1 MVLTRRFLYLALGL
15 SAVVVV
21 FPAQATLLVC
31 ALLLVLIAG
40 TDVVLAG
47 SPRSVRVDR
56 VPTAPVRLGQA
67 TTASTTITHTG
78 SRRLRGQVK
87 DGWQPSAGAR
97 RQVSPLELGPGRP
110 AGGGPAGGGLS
121 GGRPIAR
128 TETVQ
133 IDTPLRPTRR
143 GDLHSEHLSVRSI
156 GPLGLAGR
164 QVTHRVRHAQRVLPP
179 FHSRRHLPSKLQRL
193 RELDGATA
201 VQIRGAGHEFDS
213 LRDYVRGDDV
223 RSIDWRATA
232 RRQSSQGQHLVV
244 RTWRPERDR
253 RVILALDSSRTSA
266 VRIEDE
272 PRLDSGMEAALL
284 LGALAAGAG
293 DRVDYFSF
301 DRGLSSQARSGMRG
315 NLLHQMAEAM
325 SGVQPRLVEADFSQL
340 PGQIR
345 AISSQRSLL
354 VVLTSLDSG
363 SLEEGLLPVLPAL
376 TERHLVVLAAVR
388 DPELDR
394 RARARETA
402 GEVYRAAAAERAL
415 IEKEA
420 LRRQL
425 ASLGVEVV
433 EATPHQLPPQLA
445 DTYIR
450 LKASGRL

>member
-1 MVLTRRFLYLALGL
+1 MVLTRRFLYLTLGL

-21 FPAQATLLVC
+21 LPGWE
-31 ALLLVLIAG
+31 ALLGCAVLLILLAAL
-40 TDVVLAG
+40 DMALAG
-47 SPRSVRVDR
+47 SPRRVRVER
-56 VPTAPVRLGQA
+56 LPSTPVRLGQP
-67 TTASTTITHTG
+67 TTASTALHHHG

-97 RQVSPLELGPGRP
+97 RPITSVDLGPGR
-110 AGGGPAGGGLS
+110 S
-121 GGRPIAR
+121 SRI
-128 TETVQ
+128 ETA
-133 IDTPLRPTRR
+133 LRPSRR
-143 GDLHSEHLSVRSI
+143 GDLHSEHLSLRSI
-156 GPLGLAGR
+156 GPMGLAGR
-164 QVTHRVRHAQRVLPP
+164 QVVHRVPHTLRVLPP

-284 LGALAAGAG
+284 LGALASGAG
-293 DRVDYFSF
+293 DRVDFFAF
-301 DRGLSSQARSGMRG
+301 DRGLSGQARSGMRG
-315 NLLHQMAEAM
+315 DLLHRMADAM
-325 SGVQPRLVEADFSQL
+325 SGVQPQLVEADFSQL
-340 PGQIR
+340 PAQVR
-345 AISSQRSLL
+345 AITAQRSLL

-376 TERHLVVLAAVR
+376 VQRHLVVLAAVR

-394 RARARETA
+394 RAHARETTS
-402 GEVYRAAAAERAL
+402 EVYRAAAAERAL

-425 ASLGVEVV
+425 SSLGVEVV

>member
-1 MVLTRRFLYLALGL
+1 MVLTRRFLYLALVL
-15 SAVVVV
+15 SAAVVV
-21 FPAQATLLVC
+21 FPAPATLLGC
-31 ALLLVLIAG
+31 ALLLVLLAAL
-40 TDVVLAG
+40 DMVLAG
-47 SPRSVRVDR
+47 SPRSVRVER
-56 VPTAPVRLGQA
+56 VPTTDVRLGQP
-67 TTASTTITHTG
+67 TTASTTVHHHG

-97 RQVSPLELGPGRP
+97 QQVSPIQLGPGSSSR
-110 AGGGPAGGGLS
+110 
-121 GGRPIAR
+121 IETAR
-128 TETVQ
+128 IETA
-133 IDTPLRPTRR
+133 LRPTRR
-143 GDLHSEHLSVRSI
+143 GDLHSEHLSLRSI

-164 QVTHRVRHAQRVLPP
+164 QVTHRVRHTLRVLPP

-301 DRGLSSQARSGMRG
+301 DRGVSSQARSGMRG
-315 NLLHQMAEAM
+315 DLLHQMAEAM
-325 SGVQPRLVEADFSQL
+325 STVEPRLVEADFSQL

-345 AISSQRSLL
+345 MISSQRSLL

-376 TERHLVVLAAVR
+376 SQRHLVVLAAVR

-394 RARARETA
+394 RARARETT

>member
-1 MVLTRRFLYLALGL
+1 MVLTRRFLYVALGL

-21 FPAQATLLVC
+21 FPAPGTLLGC
-31 ALLLVLIAG
+31 AVLLILLAAV
-40 TDVVLAG
+40 DMVLAG
-47 SPRSVRVDR
+47 SPRSVRVER
-56 VPTAPVRLGQA
+56 VPTAEVRLGQA
-67 TTASTTITHTG
+67 TTASTTVYQAG
-78 SRRLRGQVK
+78 SRPLRGQVK

-97 RQVSPLELGPGRP
+97 AQISPIRLGPGRSN
-110 AGGGPAGGGLS
+110 GPNGSA
-121 GGRPIAR
+121 AR
-128 TETVQ
+128 IQTARIETA
-133 IDTPLRPTRR
+133 LRPTRR
-143 GDLHSEHLSVRSI
+143 GDLHSEHLSLRSI

-164 QVTHRVRHAQRVLPP
+164 QVTHRVRHTLRVLPP

-253 RVILALDSSRTSA
+253 RVIIALDSSRTSA

-315 NLLHQMAEAM
+315 DLLHQMAEAM
-325 SGVQPRLVEADFSQL
+325 STVEPRLVEADFSQL

-376 TERHLVVLAAVR
+376 TQRHLVVLAAVR

-433 EATPHQLPPQLA
+433 EAAPHQLPPQLA

>member
-1 MVLTRRFLYLALGL
+1 MVLTRRFLYLTLGL
-15 SAVVVV
+15 SVVVV
-21 FPAQATLLVC
+21 VMPGLATLLTC
-31 ALLLVLIAG
+31 AAALLLLALVDVL
-40 TDVVLAG
+40 LAG
-47 SPRSVRVDR
+47 SPRSVSVTRI
-56 VPTAPVRLGQA
+56 PSAPVRLGQP
-67 TTASTTITHTG
+67 TTASTLLEHSG
-78 SRRLRGQVK
+78 SRRLRGQLK

-97 RQVSPLELGPGRP
+97 TPITPVDLL
-110 AGGGPAGGGLS
+110 
-121 GGRPIAR
+121 GGRSHR
-128 TETVQ
+128 V
-133 IDTPLRPTRR
+133 DTALQPTRR
-143 GDLHSEHLSVRSI
+143 GDLHSEHVSLRSI
-156 GPLGLAGR
+156 GPMGLAGR
-164 QVTHRVRHAQRVLPP
+164 QVVHRVRHEQRVLPP

-193 RELDGATA
+193 RELDGQTA

-253 RVILALDSSRTSA
+253 RVIIALDSSRTSA
-266 VRIEDE
+266 ARIEDE
-272 PRLDSGMEAALL
+272 PRLDSGMEASLL

-293 DRVDYFSF
+293 DRVDFFSF

-315 NLLHQMAEAM
+315 NLLHQMADVMA
-325 SGVQPRLVEADFSQL
+325 GVDPELVEADFSQL
-340 PGQIR
+340 PGQVR
-345 AISSQRSLL
+345 AITSQRSLL

-376 TERHLVVLAAVR
+376 AERHLVVLAAVR

-394 RARARETA
+394 RSQSRETP

-415 IEKEA
+415 IEKET

-433 EATPHQLPPQLA
+433 EATPHLLPPQLA

>member
-40 TDVVLAG
+40 TDMVLAG
-47 SPRSVRVDR
+47 SPRSLRVER
-56 VPTAPVRLGQA
+56 VPTTPVRLGQA

-78 SRRLRGQVK
+78 SRRLHGQVK

-97 RQVSPLELGPGRP
+97 RQISPLELGPGRP
-110 AGGGPAGGGLS
+110 AGRGPAGARS
-121 GGRPIAR
+121 AVPRPGAQLATAR
-128 TETVQ
+128 IETR
-133 IDTPLRPTRR
+133 LRPTRR

-164 QVTHRVRHAQRVLPP
+164 QVTHRVQHAQRVLPP

-301 DRGLSSQARSGMRG
+301 DRALSSQARSGMRG
-315 NLLHQMAEAM
+315 DLLHQMAEAM
-325 SGVQPRLVEADFSQL
+325 ATVAPRLVEADFSQL

-394 RARARETA
+394 RARARESA

>member
-1 MVLTRRFLYLALGL
+1 MVLTRRFLFLALGL
-15 SAVVVV
+15 SAVVVA
-21 FPAQATLLVC
+21 FPSPATLLGC
-31 ALLLVLIAG
+31 AVLLILLAAL
-40 TDVVLAG
+40 DMVLAG
-47 SPRSVRVDR
+47 SPRSVRVQR
-56 VPTAPVRLGQA
+56 MPATPVRLGQPTTA
-67 TTASTTITHTG
+67 TTTLRYSG
-78 SRRLRGQVK
+78 SRQLRGQAK

-97 RQVSPLELGPGRP
+97 QQVSPIQLGPGRP
-110 AGGGPAGGGLS
+110 PGSEGSESSEPAGAS
-121 GGRPIAR
+121 TAR
-128 TETVQ
+128 
-133 IDTPLRPTRR
+133 IDTALLPTRR
-143 GDLHSEHLSVRSI
+143 GDLHSEHLSLRSI

-164 QVTHRVRHAQRVLPP
+164 QVVHRVQHTLRVLPP

-253 RVILALDSSRTSA
+253 RVIIALDSSRTSA

-293 DRVDYFSF
+293 DRVDCFSF

-315 NLLHQMAEAM
+315 DLLHHMAEAM
-325 SGVQPRLVEADFSQL
+325 AGVQPRLVEADFSQL

-345 AISSQRSLL
+345 RITSQRSLL

-376 TERHLVVLAAVR
+376 AERHLVVLAAVR

>member
-1 MVLTRRFLYLALGL
+1 MVLTRRFLLVALGL
-15 SAVVVV
+15 GAVVVV
-21 FPAQATLLVC
+21 LPGWAALLGC
-31 ALLLVLIAG
+31 LALLVLLAAA
-40 TDVVLAG
+40 DMALAG
-47 SPRSVRVDR
+47 SPRRVRVER
-56 VPTAPVRLGQA
+56 LPTSPVRLGQPTTA
-67 TTASTTITHTG
+67 TTALHHHG

-97 RQVSPLELGPGRP
+97 RPVTAVELPGGAEVTR
-110 AGGGPAGGGLS
+110 
-121 GGRPIAR
+121 R
-128 TETVQ
+128 
-133 IDTPLRPTRR
+133 IDTALRPSRR
-143 GDLHSEHLSVRSI
+143 GDLHSEHISLRSI
-156 GPLGLAGR
+156 GPMGLAGR
-164 QVTHRVRHAQRVLPP
+164 QVVHRVRHSLRVLPP

-293 DRVDYFSF
+293 DRVDFFSF
-301 DRGLSSQARSGMRG
+301 DRGLSGQARSGMRG
-315 NLLHQMAEAM
+315 DLLHQMAEAM
-325 SGVQPRLVEADFSQL
+325 SEVQPELVEADFSQL
-340 PGQIR
+340 PSQIR
-345 AISSQRSLL
+345 AITSQRSLL

-376 TERHLVVLAAVR
+376 AERHLVVLAAVR

-394 RARARETA
+394 RARARENTS
-402 GEVYRAAAAERAL
+402 EVYRAAAAERSL

-425 ASLGVEVV
+425 GSLGVEVV

>member
-1 MVLTRRFLYLALGL
+1 MVLTRRFLYLTLGL

-21 FPAQATLLVC
+21 FPDPATLLGC
-31 ALLLVLIAG
+31 ALILVLLAAV
-40 TDVVLAG
+40 DMVLAG
-47 SPRSVRVDR
+47 SPRSVRVER
-56 VPTAPVRLGQA
+56 VPTTAVRLGQP
-67 TTASTTITHTG
+67 TTASTVLHHRG
-78 SRRLRGQVK
+78 ARALRGQVK
-87 DGWQPSAGAR
+87 DGWQPSAGTR
-97 RQVSPLELGPGRP
+97 SPISPIQLAPGR
-110 AGGGPAGGGLS
+110 S
-121 GGRPIAR
+121 GADS
-128 TETVQ
+128 ETAPPGASRR
-133 IDTPLRPTRR
+133 IDTALRPTRR
-143 GDLHSEHLSVRSI
+143 GDLHSEHLSLRSI

-164 QVTHRVRHAQRVLPP
+164 QVVHRVRHTQRVLPP

-272 PRLDSGMEAALL
+272 PRLDSGIEAALL

-293 DRVDYFSF
+293 DRVDCFSF
-301 DRGLSSQARSGMRG
+301 DRGISSQARSGMRG
-315 NLLHQMAEAM
+315 DLLHQMAEAM
-325 SGVQPRLVEADFSQL
+325 SVVQPRLVEADFSQL

-345 AISSQRSLL
+345 SISSQRSLL

-376 TERHLVVLAAVR
+376 TQRHLVVLAAVR

-394 RARARETA
+394 RAQARETA